1 MPSSMTNDV
10 ETLKMLEFVPT
21 LPQEKKATLS
31 ERQPSLREQL
41 HSALKDSNLNSE
53 EFKNEAEDNRGSE
66 LENPGSERHY
76 PKERQLAW
84 LRNVTMTLV
93 PKKT

>member
-1 MPSSMTNDV
+1 M
-10 ETLKMLEFVPT
+10 
-21 LPQEKKATLS
+21 
-31 ERQPSLREQL
+31 REQL

-84 LRNVTMTLV
+84 LRNVAMTLV